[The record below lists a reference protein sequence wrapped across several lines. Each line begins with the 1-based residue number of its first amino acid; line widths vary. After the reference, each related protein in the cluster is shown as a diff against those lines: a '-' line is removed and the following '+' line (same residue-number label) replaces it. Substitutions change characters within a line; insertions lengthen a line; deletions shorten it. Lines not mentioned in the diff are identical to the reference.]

1 MYLFPLVG
9 FFIGLIICLFVYFV
23 SIYLSDAIFLGL
35 LICMFIL
42 FVTGLHHTDALA
54 DVADGLMV
62 HGDKEIRK
70 KVMHDPSLGI
80 AGVVTITFYIILI
93 TISISSLYTNYKES
107 MYIFYVILTAEV
119 VSKYSMV
126 LQASLGKSSW
136 EGSNTLFV
144 TEMKNRYKLFISTL
158 VTLFILFLVSF
169 VFGFNF
175 YFYTVY
181 YLIISIVA
189 SMVIL
194 SIANKKFGG
203 LSGDVLGTTNEITRL
218 IVFIMAAFVFK

>member
-70 KVMHDPSLGI
+70 CAYTDLNI
-80 AGVVTITFYIILI
+80 F
-93 TISISSLYTNYKES
+93 SSDGMPRKGA
-107 MYIFYVILTAEV
+107 V
-119 VSKYSMV
+119 
-126 LQASLGKSSW
+126 
-136 EGSNTLFV
+136 GSAICNDT
-144 TEMKNRYKLFISTL
+144 
-158 VTLFILFLVSF
+158 
-169 VFGFNF
+169 
-175 YFYTVY
+175 
-181 YLIISIVA
+181 
-189 SMVIL
+189 
-194 SIANKKFGG
+194 IANRP
-203 LSGDVLGTTNEITRL
+203 S
-218 IVFIMAAFVFK
+218 